1 MCLSPANGLL
11 LPPCLQIKNHF
22 RVISPEEYDAA
33 VQRDPM
39 CSPLAATGDLRSGS
53 KLLADADTDLMRT
66 ISDLAASREG
76 RAELESIASSME
88 AIVHSL

>member
-1 MCLSPANGLL
+1 MCLSLANRLL
-11 LPPCLQIKNHF
+11 LSPCLQIKNHF
-22 RVISPEEYDAA
+22 RVITPEEYDAA

-53 KLLADADTDLMRT
+53 KLLADAEADLMRT
-66 ISDLAASREG
+66 IADLAAAREG

-88 AIVHSL
+88 AIARSL